1 MDTHEVM
8 QTRWS
13 LKLKLGGHQY
23 LGHRT
28 EQEGSLGV
36 LRSGLPILCLIWLSG
51 YHDGYSRNKGV

>member
-13 LKLKLGGHQY
+13 LKLKLGEHQY
-23 LGHRT
+23 LGHRI

-36 LRSGLPILCLIWLSG
+36 LGSGLPILYYLAFWLS
-51 YHDGYSRNKGV
+51 